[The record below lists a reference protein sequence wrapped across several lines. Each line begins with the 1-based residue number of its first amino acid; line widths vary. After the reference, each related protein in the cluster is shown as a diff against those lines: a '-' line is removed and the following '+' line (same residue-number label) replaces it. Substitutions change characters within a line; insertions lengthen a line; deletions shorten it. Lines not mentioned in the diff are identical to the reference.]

1 MIEKLSSERLE
12 MLNTYIN
19 LNIAPIL
26 VNNIFANAFN
36 NYVLLPADIEI
47 THLNGHYE
55 NDSVLPPYWYQN
67 LKMNNYN
74 LIIIDDISKI
84 DKKDQEKFIEL
95 LKYRKVGTFD
105 LPKDC
110 VIIII
115 NNGSRDMVSDE
126 IYSLVAII

>member
-26 VNNIFANAFN
+26 INNISADVFN
-36 NYVLLPADIEI
+36 NYVLLKADIELDQ
-47 THLNGHYE
+47 LNGHYE
-55 NDSVLPPYWYQN
+55 NDRFLPPDWYQT
-67 LKMNNYN
+67 LKINNYN
-74 LIIIDDISKI
+74 LIIIDDISRI
-84 DKKDQEKFIEL
+84 DKKDQGKFIEL
-95 LKYRKVGTFD
+95 LKYRKVGVFA

-115 NNGSRDMVSDE
+115 NNGSSDMVSDE
-126 IYSLVAII
+126 IYSLGAVI